1 MEDIKRV
8 ISFDS
13 VEEFWGCV
21 NLAHETNVDWLTL
34 LLLGCTITLFRHRSS
49 LKKPTITCLRY
60 AIMPLRLLN
69 IV

>member
-21 NLAHETNVDWLTL
+21 ITFFRD
-34 LLLGCTITLFRHRSS
+34 GQDITLISDVQ
-49 LKKPTITCLRY
+49 L
-60 AIMPLRLLN
+60 
-69 IV
+69 VQ